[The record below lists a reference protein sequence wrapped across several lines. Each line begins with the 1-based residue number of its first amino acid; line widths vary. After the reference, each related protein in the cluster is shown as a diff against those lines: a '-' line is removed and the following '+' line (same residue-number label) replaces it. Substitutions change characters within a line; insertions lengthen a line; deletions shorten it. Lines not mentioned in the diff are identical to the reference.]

1 MSTDQRPFPHHIAH
15 SPVYGL
21 PYNAHDPENEG
32 NSDVHWMSIGWSQ
45 WDDDE
50 PSAKIVRHSGQRWSR
65 QSEEIPVARLVDL
78 TALLAKVYQGNAD
91 KITFAPGFFEKQ
103 VETISIEAKSSK
115 SRIALAAAL
124 HRDSTLRRRLSKL
137 ADIMIELRDARQI

>member
-1 MSTDQRPFPHHIAH
+1 MTTKQMSFPHHIAH

-21 PYNAHDPENEG
+21 KYNAHDPDNEG
-32 NSDVHWMSIGWSQ
+32 DSDVQWLTVGWSQ

-78 TALLAKVYQGNAD
+78 TTLLAKVYDGNAD
-91 KITFAPGFFEKQ
+91 NVKFEAGFFENQ
-103 VETISIEAKSSK
+103 EDEIEIKAKSAK
-115 SRIALAAAL
+115 SRVALAAAL
-124 HRDSTLRRRLSKL
+124 HRDVKLRRRLSKL
-137 ADIMIELRDARQI
+137 ADVLIGLRESRQI